1 MKIQDIRRVGL
12 LSPEVTVHARFYLEA
27 WELRPAQADRSAG
40 EERSAGEDRH
50 VRYFR
55 GSSAEHHILSL
66 HAAERRGLHHLAFSM
81 DGCEAVDA
89 AATELERRGIILVAE
104 PGDLD
109 EPGGGYGLRFLDPE
123 NRCIE
128 LSVGVARHANSG
140 TGENGGTGANGAN
153 DENEGTGENGGPL
166 RLCHVGLNTARFEQV
181 VAFYTDVLGFRVSDW
196 IEDQMVFLRCGR
208 RHHAIVFTR
217 ADHASVNHVAYGMS
231 GVDAVMRRIS
241 ALRAQGREPD
251 WGPGRHGP
259 GNNIFCY
266 YLDPAGY
273 VNECSSD
280 LACIEDDA
288 AHEPAV
294 WRRVPKTLDYWGTAG
309 APGSGFRK
317 AMAGDPDPGWT
328 EKGIFR
334 DCQGA

>member
-1 MKIQDIRRVGL
+1 MKIQDIRHVGL
-12 LSPEVTVHARFYLEA
+12 LSPAIAAHARFYLEA
-27 WELRPAQADRSAG
+27 WALRTAGDELSAG
-40 EERSAGEDRH
+40 DDRYA
-50 VRYFR
+50 RYFR
-55 GSSAEHHILSL
+55 AASAEHHVLSL
-66 HAAERRGLHHLAFSM
+66 HPAEQRGLHHLAFSVV
-81 DGCEAVDA
+81 GCEAVDK
-89 AATELERRGIILVAE
+89 AATELERRGITLVAH

-128 LSVGVARHANSG
+128 LSASVARPA
-140 TGENGGTGANGAN
+140 NGGFNLSAGEYERIG
-153 DENEGTGENGGPL
+153 ESGGSSEYEGTGESGGPL

-208 RHHAIVFTR
+208 RHHVIVFTR

-241 ALRAQGREPD
+241 TLSAQGQEPD

-280 LACIEDDA
+280 LAYIENEA
-288 AHEPAV
+288 EHEPAV
-294 WRRVPKTLDYWGTAG
+294 WRRVPETLDCWGTAG
-309 APGSGFRK
+309 SPGPGVRK
-317 AMAGDPDPGWT
+317 AMAGDPDPGWSA
-328 EKGIFR
+328 KGPVE
-334 DCQGA
+334 D